1 MSIVGVAGGESMN
14 KFLAGEQSSL
24 WLSQPLC
31 RHYAAGIFSAATV
44 QVTGADEA
52 PNQTVHWALGWTSS
66 SEQEL
71 LGAWIGRGLGMAT
84 YASLLADL
92 EIRGVESMRAL
103 VGTDL
108 GDVVST
114 SRSRVLLDATELPSG
129 ERTLAAILAQV
140 EPCHRG
146 ALANAFRAVFV
157 VVRGRAVDAAVTAVE
172 AGPLGER
179 YAPQVAQWRALV
191 SRWSPVFEL
200 PVAQRQLVLA
210 GDRLAA
216 DLHKGLV
223 RAIARH
229 GPFTDSAAAL
239 GFVARALQRA
249 ERRLDRK
256 RAACVAAV
264 GQRARL
270 VNMDGRLAVAGG

>member
-1 MSIVGVAGGESMN
+1 MPLAGVGGGESMN
-14 KFLAGEQSSL
+14 KFDAADQLSL

-31 RHYAAGIFSAATV
+31 RFYAAGIFSAATV
-44 QVTGADEA
+44 QVTGADDTQ
-52 PNQTVHWALGWTSS
+52 NQAVHWALGCMGGG
-66 SEQEL
+66 ELEL
-71 LGAWIGRGLGMAT
+71 LGAWNEQGQGAVAH
-84 YASLLADL
+84 ASLVADL

-114 SRSRVLLDATELPSG
+114 SRSRVLFDATELPSV
-129 ERTLAAILAQV
+129 ERTLAAILPQV
-140 EPCHRG
+140 EPCYRR
-146 ALANAFRAVFV
+146 ALANAFRAVLV
-157 VVRGRAVDAAVTAVE
+157 AGRGRAVDAAMSVAE

-179 YAPQVAQWRALV
+179 YAPLVAQWRALM
-191 SRWSPVFEL
+191 SRWAPVFEL
-200 PVAQRQLVLA
+200 PVAQRRLVLA

-239 GFVARALQRA
+239 GFVARALQRV

-256 RAACVAAV
+256 PAACRAAV
-264 GQRARL
+264 GRRARRL
-270 VNMDGRLAVAGG
+270 GIAGRLAVAGG